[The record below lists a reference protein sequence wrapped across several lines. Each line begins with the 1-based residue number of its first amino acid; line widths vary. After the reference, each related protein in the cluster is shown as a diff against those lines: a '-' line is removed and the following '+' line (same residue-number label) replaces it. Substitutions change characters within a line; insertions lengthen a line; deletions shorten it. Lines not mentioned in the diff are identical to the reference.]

1 MSTLAIYCLLPIVT
15 ALYALLLS
23 YFPKRDPDFT
33 WLTVVIGVA
42 ICLAAPA
49 IDQRSNG
56 PLTSEVYE
64 WRVWQA
70 FLLGGAPIVIW
81 RISATLYAYYRWF
94 RRLISRILRVYGD
107 TTDQAAPLA
116 SQRREHAETDD

>member
-1 MSTLAIYCLLPIVT
+1 MTTFAIYCLLPIAT

-23 YFPKRDPDFT
+23 RIPKRDPDFT
-33 WLTVVIGVA
+33 WLTVIVGVA
-42 ICLAAPA
+42 ICLGAAHL
-49 IDQRSNG
+49 DRLWNG

-81 RISATLYAYYRWF
+81 RISATARAYYRW
-94 RRLISRILRVYGD
+94 LMHHLSRI
-107 TTDQAAPLA
+107 
-116 SQRREHAETDD
+116 